1 MRASLRQHNS
11 PPIYLPSPPAC
22 PVVNLIHSDNATIH
36 KTKNY
41 GYCSPPSPPPTPPS
55 SSCYKVWYPILYN
68 NAPLSSCDL
77 SRGNSKVGIISEQSK
92 ALYQNK
98 KLQASYLEIFL
109 SWNIKRSL
117 SSWTQRKNLARMQYR
132 KMFPWQN
139 AFFCFLIM
147 QGLAKAFA
155 LRYLIRSNQISH
167 GSEAMILV
175 DALKYC
181 AKF

>member
-22 PVVNLIHSDNATIH
+22 PVVSLIHSDNATIH

-98 KLQASYLEIFL
+98 KLQRRLPLPRIWKSSFRETSSAPLVPGRSGRIWQECNIAKCFRGKMHFSVSSSCKASL
-109 SWNIKRSL
+109 KHSL
-117 SSWTQRKNLARMQYR
+117 SVILSEVIK
-132 KMFPWQN
+132 FPKE
-139 AFFCFLIM
+139 AF
-147 QGLAKAFA
+147 G
-155 LRYLIRSNQISH
+155 
-167 GSEAMILV
+167 V
-175 DALKYC
+175 
-181 AKF
+181 